1 MADIKHGIAGG
12 IAGLSVDCILY
23 PLETIKTRIMG
34 SSPGENLTSI
44 ARSKFKGFSCQMIV
58 SFPYAFSFF
67 YVYETIRATI
77 PDHSFKNLYASVVA
91 EVVANIVRNPFE
103 VVKQQMMVG
112 RSDRIMS
119 SLLEIR
125 GLKGLKGFYIGYQS
139 TLIRDITFSAIQL
152 PMFEF
157 MREKNYL

>member
-1 MADIKHGIAGG
+1 
-12 IAGLSVDCILY
+12 
-23 PLETIKTRIMG
+23 
-34 SSPGENLTSI
+34 
-44 ARSKFKGFSCQMIV
+44 MIV

-67 YVYETIRATI
+67 YVYETIRAAM
-77 PDHSFKNLYASVVA
+77 PDNSFKNLYASVVA
-91 EVVANIVRNPFE
+91 EVVANVIRNPFE

-152 PMFEF
+152 PIFEF
-157 MREKNYL
+157 MREKNYLELSSTVNYAASGAVAAFISSFLTCPLDVVRTRLMSQNMKLK